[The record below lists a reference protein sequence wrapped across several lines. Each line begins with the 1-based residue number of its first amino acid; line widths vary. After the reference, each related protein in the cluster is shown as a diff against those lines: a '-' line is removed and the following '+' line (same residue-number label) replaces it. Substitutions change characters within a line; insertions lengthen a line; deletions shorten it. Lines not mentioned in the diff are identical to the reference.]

1 MSWYGRRFQ
10 RFREL
15 PMGLMILHITC
26 KTIFTF
32 GLGALLAS
40 YLKGANWQMIGWVL
54 IVVSLVLAI
63 PSSYAIL
70 KK

>member
-1 MSWYGRRFQ
+1 MSWFAEKIQ

-15 PMGLMILHITC
+15 PTALMMLHIGC
-26 KTIFTF
+26 KVIFAL
-32 GLGALLAS
+32 GLGALLAVS
-40 YLKGANWQMIGWVL
+40 LKGANWQIIGWAL
-54 IVVSLVLAI
+54 IIISLVLSI

>member
-1 MSWYGRRFQ
+1 MSWYGRKFQ

-15 PMGLMILHITC
+15 PMRLMILHITC
-26 KTIFTF
+26 KVIFAV
-32 GLGALLAS
+32 GLGALLAT

-54 IVVSLVLAI
+54 IIVSFVLGI